1 MRRGHDARFVLR
13 CTVRGLGRRDGVA
26 KVDEGAASDCPWR
39 WQGQYEDEETGLYY
53 NRFRYYD
60 PQRGDYISQDPT
72 RLWGLSPGATLY
84 SYTGDP
90 LIWID
95 VFALNG
101 VIYLRILNIGGVT
114 VQEYVGKSI
123 AYAERQ
129 AAHNRA
135 LGKLLPG
142 QRYQFIILAQN
153 VPVADL
159 AKTEEDWIRAGG
171 GPGQL
176 ANKRHEQNDEN
187 YKAAGGC
194 VPK

>member
-1 MRRGHDARFVLR
+1 
-13 CTVRGLGRRDGVA
+13 
-26 KVDEGAASDCPWR
+26 
-39 WQGQYEDEETGLYY
+39 
-53 NRFRYYD
+53 
-60 PQRGDYISQDPT
+60 
-72 RLWGLSPGATLY
+72 
-84 SYTGDP
+84 
-90 LIWID
+90 
-95 VFALNG
+95 
-101 VIYLRILNIGGVT
+101 LRILNIGGVT